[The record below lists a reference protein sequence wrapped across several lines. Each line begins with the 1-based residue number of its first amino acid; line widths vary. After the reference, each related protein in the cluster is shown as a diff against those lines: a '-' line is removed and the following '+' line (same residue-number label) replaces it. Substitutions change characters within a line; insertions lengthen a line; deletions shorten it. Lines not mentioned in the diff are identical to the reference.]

1 VSDNRAGRG
10 RLIFWLSCAVLAALF
25 AVSAAFTLRDSNY
38 ARRIFYFQGQDGA
51 VYTEI
56 RRLAQN
62 ADPVERYVKELLLGA
77 ENTRLKAL
85 FNPATRARACFVRGN
100 VVYLNLSEHAL
111 FPLETTSS
119 MKEGAE
125 LLSKNVLRNFRA
137 IERVSLFINGEK
149 AYEKNESPTTP

>member
-1 VSDNRAGRG
+1 MSNRAPRG
-10 RLIFWLSCAVLAALF
+10 RRVFWLCCAALAVVF
-25 AVSAAFTLRDSNY
+25 AFSAALTLRGGNY
-38 ARRIFYFQGQDGA
+38 ARRIFYFQGKDGA

-56 RRLAQN
+56 RRLARRDE
-62 ADPVERYVKELLLGA
+62 ASAVEQYVAELLLGA

-85 FNPATRARACFVRGN
+85 FNPETRARACFVRDN

-125 LLSKNVLRNFRA
+125 LLNRNILRNFRA

-149 AYEKNESPTTP
+149 AYEKK